1 MAALAPLEMVQEE
14 AARVAV
20 IPAEVEPVQAD
31 RAAAARVVDQ
41 EVGDPEVGVQEVR
54 GLAERNRRQCT
65 TPHPWMGS
73 CLLIVVIFIPV
84 VAIVIIGIVAV
95 VAGQTG
101 RAVQRLGMAIL
112 A

>member
-1 MAALAPLEMVQEE
+1 M
-14 AARVAV
+14 AV

-65 TPHPWMGS
+65 TPHRWMGS
-73 CLLIVVIFIPV
+73 CLLIVVILIPV
-84 VAIVIIGIVAV
+84 VAIVIIGIVTV
-95 VAGQTG
+95 VAGQTR